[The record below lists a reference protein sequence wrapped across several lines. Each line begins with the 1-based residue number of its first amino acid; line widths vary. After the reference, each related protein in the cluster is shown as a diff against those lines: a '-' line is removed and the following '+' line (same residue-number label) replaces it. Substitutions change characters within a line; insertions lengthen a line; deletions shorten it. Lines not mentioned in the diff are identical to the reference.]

1 MKYFLCV
8 IGMVLVVEGI
18 PYFLGP
24 DKMRQVMQV
33 VLEQDDRT
41 LRIFGASIMI
51 IGLLIVYF
59 ARSAL
64 DSM

>member
-1 MKYFLCV
+1 
-8 IGMVLVVEGI
+8 MVLVVEGI

-24 DKMRQVMQV
+24 DKMKQVMHV

-64 DSM
+64 DYL

>member
-1 MKYFLCV
+1 MCV

-18 PYFLGP
+18 PYFLCP
-24 DKMRQVMQV
+24 DKMKQIMLVI
-33 VLEQDDRT
+33 LEQDDKT

-51 IGLLIVYF
+51 IGLLIAYV

-64 DSM
+64 GSL

>member
-1 MKYFLCV
+1 
-8 IGMVLVVEGI
+8 MVLVVEGI

-24 DKMRQVMQV
+24 DKMRRVMQV
-33 VLEQDDRT
+33 VMEQDDRT

-64 DSM
+64 NCL

>member
-1 MKYFLCV
+1 MELFLCV

-24 DKMRQVMQV
+24 DKMKQFMSV
-33 VLEQDDRT
+33 VLEQDDKT
-41 LRIFGASIMI
+41 LRIVGASVMI
-51 IGLLIVYF
+51 IGLLIVYY

-64 DSM
+64 SCL